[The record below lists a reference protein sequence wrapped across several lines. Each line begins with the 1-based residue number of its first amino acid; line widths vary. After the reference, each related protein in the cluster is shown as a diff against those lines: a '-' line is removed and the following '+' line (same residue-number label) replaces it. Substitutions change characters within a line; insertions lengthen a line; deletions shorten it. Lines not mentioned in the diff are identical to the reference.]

1 MTRERGAAGSIN
13 VVNDTDIACQPVPV
27 HNPLCFRRLADANSW
42 RAQDQRQ
49 VMAEHKPA
57 VHTSQEAGHRPE
69 GPFRRFAE
77 HRLGPIELVGSTVIA
92 PSDIQQ
98 FTLRIWQAAF
108 RCDTSKPM
116 RHLSVMLPILLRPT
130 IPIGGD
136 ILQCER
142 VFI

>member
-1 MTRERGAAGSIN
+1 MGTRKS
-13 VVNDTDIACQPVPV
+13 VLQ
-27 HNPLCFRRLADANSW
+27 HW
-42 RAQDQRQ
+42 QDR
-49 VMAEHKPA
+49 
-57 VHTSQEAGHRPE
+57 HTSQEAGHRPE

-77 HRLGPIELVGSTVIA
+77 HRLGPFELVGSTVIA

-98 FTLRIWQAAF
+98 LTLRIWQAAF